1 MFWSLWMHLFQY
13 CMKDWKELW
22 VDTAFWHIFFCTILV
37 VIMFLW
43 RPSQNNQ
50 RYAFTPLLDN
60 SEDENEE
67 DIEEDELFT
76 KSGGQRPAVYE
87 VVSKRDKKQENG
99 QSNGSVAGKDGENK
113 NSKLE
118 DDLQWIENNIP
129 TTLAEALV
137 DEEEDKA
144 QRELEISKML

>member
-1 MFWSLWMHLFQY
+1 
-13 CMKDWKELW
+13 
-22 VDTAFWHIFFCTILV
+22 
-37 VIMFLW
+37 MFLW

-99 QSNGSVAGKDGENK
+99 QSNGSVAGKDGEGK

-118 DDLQWIENNIP
+118 VLKFFAIP
-129 TTLAEALV
+129 LSIPLSL
-137 DEEEDKA
+137 KNSPKK
-144 QRELEISKML
+144 LER

>member
-1 MFWSLWMHLFQY
+1 
-13 CMKDWKELW
+13 
-22 VDTAFWHIFFCTILV
+22 
-37 VIMFLW
+37 MFLW

-118 DDLQWIENNIP
+118 VNFGIFYNAPYSYIIQKLPQKGG
-129 TTLAEALV
+129 TLAAHNSTQNHFEEQEVGNPLDYLNQELV
-137 DEEEDKA
+137 
-144 QRELEISKML
+144 RPSGSHL